1 MSLQEPDVRLHTLN
15 RAGDIVFS
23 PQIQVTSCTRLDK
36 NQIIN
41 SIIDEHRKS
50 RMKQI
55 RPYAITAVAILLLA
69 VLMVIPVS
77 GADATNVTYQVSAT
91 TSSATVNVG
100 DLLMVSGAATGS
112 NLSSGVQIWVFAG
125 NYVNIT
131 TVPVNTKG
139 EFAKT
144 FPTAGLPPA
153 TYYIFVQS
161 PGSDGKF
168 DIDTP
173 KVSGYTG
180 QVVNTKTG
188 AVIFNFTGT
197 GSVKDA
203 AAAQQLSQALNQQ
216 GIDDIYTK
224 LTVQIVSPTTSATPL
239 VTSAPPPVSQAP
251 TTAKS
256 PVSVLVALSGIGI
269 ACLAV
274 FAMKR
279 R

>member
-1 MSLQEPDVRLHTLN
+1 
-15 RAGDIVFS
+15 
-23 PQIQVTSCTRLDK
+23 
-36 NQIIN
+36 
-41 SIIDEHRKS
+41 
-50 RMKQI
+50 MKQI

-77 GADATNVTYQVSAT
+77 GADATNASSQVSAT

-100 DLLMVSGAATGS
+100 DLLMVSGTATGG
-112 NLSSGVQIWVFAG
+112 NLSAGVQIWVFAG
-125 NYVNIT
+125 NYVNVT
-131 TVPVNTKG
+131 TAPVNTKG

-153 TYYIFVQS
+153 IYYIFVQS
-161 PGSDGKF
+161 PGTNGKF

-173 KVSGYTG
+173 KVSGYTS
-180 QVVNTKTG
+180 QVVNTNTG

-197 GSVKDA
+197 GSVQDA
-203 AAAQQLSQALNQQ
+203 AAAQQLSLALNQQ
-216 GIDDIYTK
+216 GIDDVYAK
-224 LTVQIVSPTTSATPL
+224 LTVKIVAPTTSATTL
-239 VTSAPPPVSQAP
+239 VTSAPVTSLPVSQAP

-256 PVSVLVALSGIGI
+256 PLSPLVALSGIGM

-274 FAMKR
+274 LTMKR

>member
-1 MSLQEPDVRLHTLN
+1 
-15 RAGDIVFS
+15 
-23 PQIQVTSCTRLDK
+23 
-36 NQIIN
+36 
-41 SIIDEHRKS
+41 
-50 RMKQI
+50 MKHI

-77 GADATNVTYQVSAT
+77 GADATPVASQVSAT

-100 DLLMVSGAATGS
+100 DPLTVSGAATGG
-112 NLSSGVQIWVFAG
+112 NLSAGVQIWVFAG
-125 NYVNIT
+125 NYVNVT

-139 EFAKT
+139 EFT
-144 FPTAGLPPA
+144 QSFPTEGRPPA

-173 KVSGYTG
+173 KVSGYTS

-197 GSVKDA
+197 GSVQDA

-216 GIDDIYTK
+216 GIDDVYTK
-224 LTVQIVSPTTSATPL
+224 LTVQIVSPATSATTL
-239 VTSAPPPVSQAP
+239 VTSLTVSQAP

-256 PVSVLVALSGIGI
+256 PVSVLVPIAGASI

>member
-1 MSLQEPDVRLHTLN
+1 M
-15 RAGDIVFS
+15 
-23 PQIQVTSCTRLDK
+23 
-36 NQIIN
+36 
-41 SIIDEHRKS
+41 
-50 RMKQI
+50 

-69 VLMVIPVS
+69 VLMVVPVS
-77 GADATNVTYQVSAT
+77 GADATNVTAQVSAT

-100 DLLMVSGAATGS
+100 DPLTVLGIATGG
-112 NLSSGVQIWVFAG
+112 NLSAGVQIWVFAG
-125 NYVNIT
+125 NYVNVT

-139 EFAKT
+139 EFTKT
-144 FPTAGLPPA
+144 FPTVGLPPA

-161 PGSDGKF
+161 PGSNGKF

-173 KVSGYTG
+173 KVSGYTS

-197 GSVKDA
+197 GSVQDA

-216 GIDDIYTK
+216 GIDDVYTK
-224 LTVQIVSPTTSATPL
+224 LTVQIVSPTTSATTI
-239 VTSAPPPVSQAP
+239 VTSAPITSPPVSQAP

-256 PVSVLVALSGIGI
+256 PVSVLVPIAGIGM
-269 ACLAV
+269 ACLAI